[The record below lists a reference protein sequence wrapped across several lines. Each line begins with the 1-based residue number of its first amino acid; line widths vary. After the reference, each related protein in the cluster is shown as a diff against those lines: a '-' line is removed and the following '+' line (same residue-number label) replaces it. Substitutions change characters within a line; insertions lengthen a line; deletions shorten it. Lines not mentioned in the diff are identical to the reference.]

1 MQHLIRHLLPTT
13 LAALALTACQ
23 STGASSLQSAEAQ
36 PTAEIDSL
44 HWLVGR
50 WVGEGFGG
58 EVEEVWL
65 PPSGGAMLGSFRLVS
80 DGEPRFYEILTLG
93 PGEAGLEMRLKH
105 FEADLVG
112 WEEKGE
118 VLSWSANFVEDG
130 RARFGAVTLE
140 RRGPDGL
147 YIGVLMSG
155 EDGTWTEELDLRR
168 ASL

>member
-1 MQHLIRHLLPTT
+1 MLNSHLALLARIS
-13 LAALALTACQ
+13 LVLALAGCQ
-23 STGASSLQSAEAQ
+23 SARSGPEAGAGAQSAS
-36 PTAEIDSL
+36 EIDAL
-44 HWLVGR
+44 EWLVGR

-65 PPSGGAMLGSFRLVS
+65 PPAGGVMLGSFRLVS
-80 DGEPRFYEILTLG
+80 AGEPRFYEILTLG
-93 PGEAGLEMRLKH
+93 PGSDGLEMRLKH

-112 WEEKGE
+112 WEERDE
-118 VLSWSANFVEDG
+118 VLSWSADYVEDG

-147 YIGVLMSG
+147 FIDVLMSG
-155 EDGTWTEELDLRR
+155 EDGTWTEELELRR